1 MLNIKKVLSLLVLI
15 IVVFG
20 NLNTVFAE
28 DIFVP
33 DYLND
38 YGAQI
43 YAGARSNFSRRS
55 FSGYCGTYV
64 KCQLIA
70 MGILDRNTPLHGNG
84 NKWYGLLKDI
94 DKTSTGYFA
103 YSEGGADCLARLTEK
118 YGNDLKNIVVSLPI
132 QAHYSARYPGAGHAF
147 IIYELKN
154 GIAYYSESFSFGGHR
169 EGSVIAEPV
178 EKLLER
184 YSKRHGSPLG
194 AVMFSKEDLDLK
206 KAMELGV
213 LTQNQKEDILA
224 QIENLSDFTYLANE
238 VIYNT
243 QAVLA

>member
-1 MLNIKKVLSLLVLI
+1 MLNIKRILSLLVLI
-15 IVVFG
+15 IMIFG
-20 NLNTVFAE
+20 NLHIAFAE
-28 DIFVP
+28 ELFVP
-33 DYLND
+33 DYLKV
-38 YGAQI
+38 YGTQI
-43 YAGARSNFSRRS
+43 YQGAKANFSRRS

-70 MGILDRNTPLHGNG
+70 MGILEKDTPLHGNG

-103 YSEGGADCLARLTEK
+103 YSEGGADCLARLTER

-132 QAHYSARYPGAGHAF
+132 QAYRSARYPGAGHAF
-147 IIYELKN
+147 IIYEIKD
-154 GIAYYSESFSFGGHR
+154 GIAYYSESFSFGKHR
-169 EGSVIAEPV
+169 EGSVVAEPV
-178 EKLLER
+178 DALLER
-184 YSKRHGSPLG
+184 YAKRHGQPLG

-206 KAMELGV
+206 KAMETGI